1 MNNKEKHHIIVDNVW
16 KKIMSEKMQRLKRH
30 GHRCDYQAYEFTGNV
45 ISHLEVVFFLND
57 VSSYTSNNLERP
69 CSQEVGL
76 SADSCPLQNH
86 NQLISLSN
94 TFISSHFRAVDDN
107 KREVFSLLWHYY
119 VECWEDK
126 KLVIRMLK
134 LRFLIQPSGKIKEG
148 KTEFN

>member
-1 MNNKEKHHIIVDNVW
+1 MRKCKDWSDIGTAAITRLTSSLEMSYHIW
-16 KKIMSEKMQRLKRH
+16 KL
-30 GHRCDYQAYEFTGNV
+30 F
-45 ISHLEVVFFLND
+45 FFLND

-126 KLVIRMLK
+126 KLVISMLK